1 MEVKSRL
8 TPHQQEF
15 FEEITNKIKQ
25 NLSRRATN
33 IPISDRFLSLTGAA
47 GTGKSYLT
55 AAILDEIDNSM
66 PVGQYDICVT
76 ASTHKALK
84 VMKNMLF
91 YSYDIGV
98 NFSTIHSFLNM
109 KQFYDYSTGAERFV
123 VDRAKDKVNIASLL
137 IVDES
142 SMISNDIFSLIVEIV
157 KKGYVNTVL
166 FIGDSYQLLP
176 VNQSSLND
184 VFRLRNQF
192 KLTQIVRQAKDSK
205 IIQLANKIRVCIE
218 NEEYEDLREIF
229 DYMPNNDEIELFE
242 SKRAFLADFCRNV
255 NWYEEDKILASFTN
269 NEVDNFNNII
279 RRKFWSEKGIDKP
292 QFLLPDD
299 VLKFTRPAF
308 DMDPENQRIL
318 FQNGEEVT
326 INKVELF
333 FDEELEIYYWECLPV
348 GRSSLS
354 SFRVID
360 PNSMEK
366 FNEILNDYAYF
377 ARTSNYPQRFEW
389 WDKYFK
395 LRDSFADV
403 QYVFASTIHKLQGST
418 YKTVYFDLASLLNN
432 RNLSKNFIFR
442 LVYVAITRAK
452 SKVKI
457 LY

>member
-8 TPHQQEF
+8 IPHQEKVF
-15 FEEITNKIKQ
+15 DEITNKIKE
-25 NLSRRATN
+25 NLSSRVTN
-33 IPISDRFLSLTGAA
+33 IPIADRFLSLTGAA
-47 GTGKSYLT
+47 GSGKSYLT

-76 ASTHKALK
+76 APTHKALK
-84 VMKNMLF
+84 VLTAMVGDYYM
-91 YSYDIGV
+91 GV
-98 NFSTIHSFLNM
+98 KCGTIHSFLKI
-109 KQFYDYSTGAERFV
+109 KQSYNYDSGAEKFT
-123 VDRAKDKVNIASLL
+123 VDRSKDKINMASLL

-218 NEEYEDLREIF
+218 NEEYENLREIF

-242 SKRAFLADFCRNV
+242 SKREFLEDFCRNV

-279 RRKFWSEKGIDKP
+279 RRKFWQEKGIEKP

-299 VLKFTRPAF
+299 VLKFTRPVF
-308 DMDPENQRIL
+308 DMDPENPKIL
-318 FQNGEEVT
+318 FQNGEE
-326 INKVELF
+326 IIIDKVELL

-366 FNEILNDYAYF
+366 FKDILNDYAYF
-377 ARTSNYPQRFEW
+377 ARTTNYPQRFEW

-395 LRDSFADV
+395 LKNSFADV

-418 YKTVYFDLASLLNN
+418 YETVYFDLSSLLNN

-452 SKVKI
+452 KCVKI
-457 LY
+457 LL